1 MFGGGGIAG
10 SVGGG
15 VAAHEGEDLFLLDFF
30 VGAAGASAVGRVAA
44 RVGAGVAGRCVVG
57 VLDVVAAVR

>member
-1 MFGGGGIAG
+1 LDFGSG

-15 VAAHEGEDLFLLDFF
+15 LTAHEGEELFSLIFF
-30 VGAAGASAVGRVAA
+30 VGAAGAGAVAA